1 MTSSNEKNTAT
12 LLHLSALAQYIFP
25 LGNYIFPVI
34 IWSAKK
40 NNSEFID
47 NNGKSVLNFQLSIL
61 IYSIVLCIIAIPILI
76 YALFK
81 NQDFNINLDNEDFI
95 IKSFTHG
102 DFSSWAIIGII
113 AALLFFFIKITEF
126 VIIIFAAL
134 KASNG
139 ECYKYPLSIPFF
151 K

>member
-1 MTSSNEKNTAT
+1 MTTSNEKNTAT
-12 LLHLSALAQYIFP
+12 LLHLSALSQYIFP

-40 NNSEFID
+40 NDSDFID

-61 IYSIVLCIIAIPILI
+61 IYSIILCIIAIPILI
-76 YALFK
+76 YAIFK
-81 NQDFNINLDNEDFI
+81 NVPVNINLDNEDFI
-95 IKSFTHG
+95 IKSFCHG
-102 DFSSWAIIGII
+102 ELNSWAIIGII
-113 AALLFFFIKITEF
+113 AAAIFFFIKIIEF
-126 VIIIFAAL
+126 VLIIFAAV